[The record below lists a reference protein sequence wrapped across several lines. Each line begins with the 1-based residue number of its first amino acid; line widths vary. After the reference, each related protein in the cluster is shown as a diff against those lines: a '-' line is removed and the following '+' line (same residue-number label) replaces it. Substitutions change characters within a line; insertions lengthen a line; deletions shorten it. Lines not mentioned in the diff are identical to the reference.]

1 MDLFSILDG
10 TPEPPIV
17 DLHLD
22 TDNFS
27 GEYDLATPMFE
38 FQKELTDQIVSLHY
52 PDILKYC
59 ETNDKTELITK
70 SLEICIENCMLVASH
85 PYLLI
90 KHYMPKN
97 FNIRDLPAK
106 LAETSG
112 KFSVLRNIINVIL
125 LNMLLPLAKNV
136 GIIMRNDPKTFD
148 LTESLMLGT
157 NGLKQIIRYVGNSVK
172 RESNK
177 NVKGSAKDFRTTL
190 VHLLPS
196 DGEVS
201 RLESDLPAVKF
212 DVLIALDGSV
222 DTKGDFVTKLKTQN
236 CRGHDSA
243 VILKL
248 IPIYSIEHCLQHYSE
263 EKSSPSYLY
272 KLISSIVCLR
282 DQVGNLLPDLF
293 PIYNQNLSY
302 LSHTFFD
309 YVFRRDMRSFPKWP
323 LPELPHIPR
332 FSATDVERSLLT
344 EVVYHYTPYDSN
356 DLTSD
361 GSVKHKKS
369 YYETKRLQLDYVTN
383 PLKHDYASL
392 SGIHNHR
399 MSSMKSA
406 EDPSIMTHMLL
417 LKLNTKY
424 HDLKIIKEEFDCYVN
439 FNNPDKQRTFGRRLD
454 EIKRTLSSIIED
466 CDHAEQRFQVT
477 TKKILKRS
485 EENLALSVC
494 ILDANTQ
501 LAKFVESK
509 GLATDSV
516 KAEFVS
522 QQLKMWEL
530 KNEIK
535 TLVTKTKA
543 KEEEKNYMSNEL
555 LSCEASIKQS
565 REQIKA
571 TNDECKILLGKIEEA
586 TKLEAAEAKEFNE
599 RKTQK
604 VEELKRALAANAS
617 LRASF
622 ALTLKFLRDTSH
634 VKKRK
639 GRGLTPIG
647 R

>member
-59 ETNDKTELITK
+59 ETNDNTELIIK

-112 KFSVLRNIINVIL
+112 KFSVLRNVVNVIL
-125 LNMLLPLAKNV
+125 LNMMLPLAKNV
-136 GIIMRNDPKTFD
+136 GIIMRNDSKMFD

-157 NGLKQIIRYVGNSVK
+157 NGQKQIIRYVGNSVK

-177 NVKGSAKDFRTTL
+177 GVRGNVKDYRTTF

-201 RLESDLPAVKF
+201 RFESELHAVKF

-222 DTKGDFVTKLKTQN
+222 DTKGTFISTLKTQN
-236 CRGHDSA
+236 CRGLDAA
-243 VILKL
+243 VVLKL
-248 IPIYSIEHCLQHYSE
+248 IPMYSIEHCLQHYSAD
-263 EKSSPSYLY
+263 KSSSSYLY

-309 YVFRRDMRSFPKWP
+309 YVFRRDMGTFPKWP
-323 LPELPHIPR
+323 LPELPRIPR

-356 DLTSD
+356 ELTSD
-361 GSVKHKKS
+361 GSVKHKKT

-392 SGIHNHR
+392 SGIHNHHL
-399 MSSMKSA
+399 SSLKST
-406 EDPSIMTHMLL
+406 EDPSLMTHMLL
-417 LKLNTKY
+417 LKLNSKY
-424 HDLKIIKEEFDCYVN
+424 HDLRFIKEEFDCYVN
-439 FNNPDKQRTFGRRLD
+439 FNRADKQRTFGRRLE
-454 EIKRTLSSIIED
+454 EIKRTLASIIED
-466 CDHAEQRFQVT
+466 HDHAEQRFQVT
-477 TKKILKRS
+477 NKKIQKRTD
-485 EENLALSVC
+485 ENASLSAS
-494 ILDANTQ
+494 ILDASTQ
-501 LAKFVESK
+501 LANFVENK
-509 GLATDSV
+509 GLAKESV
-516 KAEFVS
+516 QADFVT

-535 TLVTKTKA
+535 TLLAKTKA
-543 KEEEKNYMSNEL
+543 KEEEENYMSNEL
-555 LSCEASIKQS
+555 ASCEASIKQS
-565 REQIKA
+565 KEQVQS
-571 TNDECKILLGKIEEA
+571 TNEECKTLRNRIEEA
-586 TKLEAAEAKEFNE
+586 KELEEAEAREFNE
-599 RKTQK
+599 RKAKK
-604 VEELKRALAANAS
+604 VEELKRALEANKA

-622 ALTLKFLRDTSH
+622 SQTLKFLRDTSH
-634 VKKRK
+634 IKKRK
-639 GRGLTPIG
+639 GRGMTPNG